1 MVSRKK
7 EADEEE
13 VPPQGHQKETPKE
26 VVPEKPQ
33 QDPMQIITQLATVIQ
48 EQQKKIEQLET
59 NLNSIMEY
67 LKAQSQQ
74 SQGQGGIMEAL
85 VPLLGKLMEPAKDPL
100 RDIALELMVESMKS
114 NVELSKAITQ
124 RIVQGVQEKVAKN
137 VVENIATGVITH
149 E

>member
-1 MVSRKK
+1 MVKKK
-7 EADEEE
+7 EADKEE
-13 VPPQGHQKETPKE
+13 VLPQGPPKETPEE

-33 QDPMQIITQLATVIQ
+33 QDPMQIITQLAGIIQ

-74 SQGQGGIMEAL
+74 PQPQGGGMMEAL

-137 VVENIATGVITH
+137 VIENVASGVITH